1 LFELFANGFKETK
14 FKEGVIRSFISTG
27 CLQKY
32 NADPAVYDFV
42 PYTQQKT
49 CGTMKVIPTGIRNHS
64 DFHIQSNTD
73 LNVIVSPAD
82 ENADIL
88 HAMES
93 YLDYDSDDQNAMN
106 VLLTL

>member
-1 LFELFANGFKETK
+1 LFANGFKEIK
-14 FKEGVIRSFISTG
+14 FKEGVIRSFRSTG
-27 CLQKY
+27 CLQQY
-32 NADPAVYDFV
+32 NAAPAVYDFV

-73 LNVIVSPAD
+73 LNIIVSPAD
-82 ENADIL
+82 ENSDIL
-88 HAMES
+88 NVMES
-93 YLDYDSDDQNAMN
+93 YLDYDSDDENAMN